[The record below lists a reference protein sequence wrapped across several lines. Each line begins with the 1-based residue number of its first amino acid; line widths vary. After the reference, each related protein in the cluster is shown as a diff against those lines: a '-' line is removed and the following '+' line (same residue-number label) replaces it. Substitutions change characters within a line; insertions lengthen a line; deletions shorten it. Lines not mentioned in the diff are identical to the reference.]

1 MTENK
6 TLAALLVAFVCS
18 TAASV
23 NADPRIDEAR
33 MIVKEFAGAL
43 QGELKAAMKTGGPV
57 QAVEVCHSR
66 APAIAAERTSEPGWQ
81 VWRTRLKRRNTG
93 HGADAGEK
101 AALEQFERR
110 KAAGESASQLELAES
125 SMREGEERFRYMKAI
140 PTQAICLACHGGDN
154 VAPEVAA
161 AIARYYPDDQ
171 ARGFSEGD
179 LRGAFSLVKGP

>member
-6 TLAALLVAFVCS
+6 TLAALLVAIVCS

-43 QGELKAAMKTGGPV
+43 QGELKAAMKSGGPV

-66 APAIAAERTSEPGWQ
+66 APAIAAQLSNEHGWQ
-81 VWRTRLKRRNTG
+81 VGRTSLKRRNPG
-93 HGADAGEK
+93 NSPDAWET
-101 AALEQFERR
+101 AAMEQFEMR
-110 KAAGESASQLELAES
+110 KAAGESASQLEFAES
-125 SMREGEERFRYMKAI
+125 SMLEGEERFRYMKAI
-140 PTQAICLACHGGDN
+140 PTQAICLACHGGDT

-161 AIARYYPDDQ
+161 AIERYYPDDQ